1 MERVFQPQ
9 TIGFL
14 PDVTNRRDSQFYF
27 PEDAHAAQNRNKS
40 YDILI
45 QENER
50 TRLGQE
56 LHDSVNPFLAV
67 AKLYIEQLQTQ
78 SDKES
83 FAKKQSINAILLAI
97 ETIRNISSTMAITQ
111 KMDRSLYE
119 LMDEF
124 LTQIQGADIF
134 DIEFNIKGKKAI
146 CGLSETHKI
155 TLYRILQEQLNNTI
169 KYSKANLVKVILLA
183 DKTNVRLTIEDNGV
197 GFMCDAK
204 KSGIGLK
211 NIQNRVAGLNGQV
224 QVKSQPGRGCLLTV
238 TLPAA

>member
-9 TIGFL
+9 TIGSL
-14 PDVTNRRDSQFYF
+14 PDITDRRGNPFYF
-27 PEDAHAAQNRNKS
+27 AEDAHTAQQRNLG

-97 ETIRNISSTMAITQ
+97 ESIRTISSTMAIKQ
-111 KMDRSLYE
+111 KMDRSLDE

-124 LTQIQGADIF
+124 LAQIQGADIF
-134 DIEFNIKGKKAI
+134 DIEFRIKGKKAL
-146 CGLSETHKI
+146 CGLSEEYKI

-169 KYSKANLVKVILLA
+169 KYSKASLVKVILLA
-183 DKTNVRLTIEDNGV
+183 DKTNVHLTIEDNGV
-197 GFMCDAK
+197 GFMNNPK
-204 KSGIGLK
+204 KDGIGLK
-211 NIQNRVAGLNGQV
+211 NIQNRVAGLNGNV
-224 QVKSQPGRGCLLTV
+224 TINSKPGMGCLLTV
-238 TLPAA
+238 TLPF